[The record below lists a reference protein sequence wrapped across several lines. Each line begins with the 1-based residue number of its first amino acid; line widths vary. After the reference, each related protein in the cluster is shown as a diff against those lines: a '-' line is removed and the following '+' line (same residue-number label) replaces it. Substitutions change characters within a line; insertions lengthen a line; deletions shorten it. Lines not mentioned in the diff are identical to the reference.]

1 MKKLLMVLLA
11 LTMTGGLGVS
21 VANAELYFSGNAGAV
36 WVNDS
41 DIDDGLDTGE
51 ISFDPGFAITAALG
65 HSYGTG
71 LRSEVEFGYRSND
84 LDEISVDGLGSASID
99 GDFTSMSFMLN
110 VFYDFITGSTLTPFI
125 GGGLGY
131 ANVEGDIED
140 LGSEDDNVFAYQVA
154 GGLAYDLNQDM
165 KIDLQYRF
173 FGTDDPDF
181 DGLEAEYTTHN
192 LMIGFRHSF

>member
-1 MKKLLMVLLA
+1 MKKLSVGLLA
-11 LTMTGGLGVS
+11 LAMVVSLGIS
-21 VANAELYFSGNAGAV
+21 AASAEMYFSGNAGAV

-41 DIDDGLDTGE
+41 DFDDGFDTGE
-51 ISFDPGFAITAALG
+51 ISFDPGFGITAALG

-84 LDEISVDGLGSASID
+84 MDEISVDGFGSGSID
-99 GDFTSMSFMLN
+99 GDVTSLSFMLN
-110 VFYDFITGSTLTPFI
+110 VFYDFMSGSAITPFL

-131 ANVEGDIED
+131 ANVEGDID
-140 LGSEDDNVFAYQVA
+140 NFGSEDDNVFAYQFA
-154 GGLAYDLNQDM
+154 GGMAFDLNQSM

-173 FGTDDPDF
+173 FGTEDPDF

-192 LMIGFRHSF
+192 LMVGFRHSF